1 MDGNGRWAKAR
12 GLSRVAGHR
21 QGVEALRRSVNAAA
35 RLGLRYMT
43 VFGFSTE
50 NWRRPSEEVGH
61 LMALLRR
68 FLLSEVKNLRKQG
81 VRLRAIGDWQRLPSE
96 IAELLTE
103 AEAATAGQER
113 LDLIIALS
121 YGGRQELMSAAR
133 RLIAAALDGGLKP
146 EEIDELRFRGALQ
159 LPDVPD
165 PELIIRT
172 SGEQRLSNFLLWQ
185 AAHSELVFVDC
196 LWPDFGEP
204 QLAAALEVYRQRQP
218 EPGGGQ
224 GDEVGHLRRERAG

>member
-1 MDGNGRWAKAR
+1 MDGNGRWANAR
-12 GLSRVAGHR
+12 GLPRVAGHR
-21 QGVEALRRSVNAAA
+21 QGVEALRRSVSAAA
-35 RLGLRYMT
+35 RLGLRYLT

-146 EEIDELRFRGALQ
+146 EEIDELCFRGAL
-159 LPDVPD
+159 
-165 PELIIRT
+165 
-172 SGEQRLSNFLLWQ
+172 
-185 AAHSELVFVDC
+185 
-196 LWPDFGEP
+196 
-204 QLAAALEVYRQRQP
+204 
-218 EPGGGQ
+218 
-224 GDEVGHLRRERAG
+224 